1 MKKASLVIMMV
12 CVFALSG
19 CGVTQKKN
27 NDEKPSAMDT
37 VKDMTD
43 DKTGGMMSKIETAMK
58 TGAQIKCTH
67 TDENG
72 SGVVYIKGK
81 KYRAEYTMK
90 EKEKEKEM
98 HIISLY
104 DGEKM
109 YTWSDEDKSH
119 GMQFSL
125 KCQEEMMEKAGA
137 AQTTG
142 EFNFTDAEG
151 LMDELKEKGE
161 GETHCT
167 VDVSAVDYTAPK
179 DVEFVDQCEVFKQV
193 MENAHAPM

>member
-19 CGVTQKKN
+19 CGMAQKKN
-27 NDEKPSAMDT
+27 NNEKPSAMDT
-37 VKDMTD
+37 VKDMAD

-67 TDENG
+67 TDADEGN
-72 SGVVYIKGK
+72 GVVYIKGK

-90 EKEKEKEM
+90 EEGKEM
-98 HIISLY
+98 HIISIC

-125 KCQEEMMEKAGA
+125 KCQEEMMEKAGV

-142 EFNFTDAEG
+142 EFDFTDAEG

-179 DVEFVDQCEVFKQV
+179 DVEFVDQCEVFKQM
-193 MENAHAPM
+193 MENARTPM